1 MKLTLLVTTFNS
13 LSQMVYT
20 KLKALGHQVDVVYA
34 IDDAQMVAEMEAFN
48 PDIIICP
55 YLKKFVPKEI
65 FTLYPTFIIHPG
77 IIGDKGAF
85 SLDNAIREEKEE
97 WGVTIL
103 KANDTF
109 DGGDVYAEVRFAMR
123 KSYKASIY
131 RQEVFHSA
139 SKALNILLK
148 RIDDEDF
155 APIPQPPTPM
165 HPYLTQ
171 KERRIDWECDTTEE
185 IIKKVYMGDSHPGV
199 LDEILGV
206 PCYLYGA
213 HKEAKFRGKPKEV
226 LAKRDGAICL
236 GTVDGAVWISH
247 LKEVGKFKL
256 PATYVLKERLKGIK
270 EERLPLIF
278 DRSYDTFHEVW
289 MAQKEKVAYLHFNFH
304 NGAMSTAQCIRLKYA
319 VEYLSDACDVLV
331 LMGGEDFF
339 SNGIHLNIL
348 EDSQKQGEDGWANI
362 NAMNDLI
369 RSILFAEDVVTIAS
383 FHRNA
388 GAGGVFLGLACDFV
402 VGRQGVVL
410 NPHYKTLGLT
420 GSEYHTYTLPK
431 RVGHDKAQKLLD
443 ACLPISTQEAHA
455 IGMIDAVFETKAY
468 DASLHAFAKSKI
480 DDDYLWE
487 KQEYLEMHAGEIEQ
501 CKEREIEVMHP
512 EFWEED
518 SPFHTLRREFVYK
531 VCPRETPKRLKS
543 VGCCTLTTPT
553 NKDKVYA

>member
-1 MKLTLLVTTFNS
+1 MRILLLVTAFNS
-13 LSQMVYT
+13 LTQAVYVS
-20 KLKALGHQVDVVYA
+20 LKDRGEEVAVVYA
-34 IDDAQMVAEMEAFN
+34 ISEVQMLKEIEAFA
-48 PDIIICP
+48 PDMILCP
-55 YLKKFVPKEI
+55 FLKRYLPPSIYDV
-65 FTLYPTFIIHPG
+65 YPTFIFHPG
-77 IIGDKGAF
+77 PKGDRGPHALEHALQSESK
-85 SLDNAIREEKEE
+85 R

-103 KANDTF
+103 RANAEY
-109 DGGDVYAEVRFAMR
+109 DGGDIYAEVNFAVR
-123 KSYKASIY
+123 TTYKASLY
-131 RQEVFHSA
+131 RREVVTA
-139 SKALNILLK
+139 SLEALEHFFTHFQK
-148 RIDDEDF
+148 DES
-155 APIPQPPTPM
+155 IPQILNPL
-165 HPYLTQ
+165 HAQFTQ
-171 KERRIDWECDTTEE
+171 QMRAIDWEHDTTE
-185 IIKKVYMGDSHPGV
+185 IIIQKIHLSDSHPGV

-206 PCYLYGA
+206 ACYLYGA

-256 PATYVLKERLKGIK
+256 PATYVLKERLKGVK

-289 MAQKEKVAYLHFNFH
+289 VEQKEGVAYLHFNFH

-319 VEYLSDACDVLV
+319 VEYLSNECDVLV

-402 VGRQGVVL
+402 VGRQGMVL

-443 ACLPISTQEAHA
+443 ACLPISAQEAHT
-455 IGMIDAVFETKAY
+455 IGMIDALFESKNYA
-468 DASLHAFAKSKI
+468 ASLHAFAKSKI

-487 KQEYLEMHAGEIEQ
+487 KQEYLEIHAEEIEQ
-501 CKEREIEVMHP
+501 CKEREIEVMYP

-543 VGCCTLTTPT
+543 VGCCPLITPT